1 MQGARS
7 SVAMVLTLLLWNIPV
22 SAPERLKQYSS
33 SGVNI
38 FGLDTKGNGHWSH
51 RKLIVVLILSYGWMD
66 NCPCR
71 KYSGYLHRLLGTL
84 MRSILLKILYSKF
97 KFSSD
102 TCICYDSIL
111 AISSILIA
119 RFMGPTWGPSGA
131 DRTQVGPM
139 LAPWTLLSGTTKCLH
154 VQLVMQL
161 LNVQKFAII
170 TCFNLDMRKIM
181 FPSHMD
187 FELQLRN
194 HQWNEFETPIYL
206 PHVWRNIEILMEAVA
221 LHLSESFSLVMWG
234 SDAKCIF
241 TQQAS
246 THNTKLLPHLP
257 LVPHICIS

>member
-1 MQGARS
+1 
-7 SVAMVLTLLLWNIPV
+7 
-22 SAPERLKQYSS
+22 
-33 SGVNI
+33 
-38 FGLDTKGNGHWSH
+38 
-51 RKLIVVLILSYGWMD
+51 MD

-71 KYSGYLHRLLGTL
+71 KYSGYLHRLLGTF

-97 KFSSD
+97 RFSSD

-170 TCFNLDMRKIM
+170 TCFNLDMRKITHG
-181 FPSHMD
+181 FSITTEKSPVKWVWD
-187 FELQLRN
+187 LNPLATCLEKY
-194 HQWNEFETPIYL
+194 WNFNGIYGITSKWIFFTCY
-206 PHVWRNIEILMEAVA
+206 VRFRRKVY
-221 LHLSESFSLVMWG
+221 LH
-234 SDAKCIF
+234 
-241 TQQAS
+241 S
-246 THNTKLLPHLP
+246 TG
-257 LVPHICIS
+257 IYA